1 MGIFD
6 AVIGEKDTGGALF
19 SSTSAFA
26 ASRPAAPPPA
36 TAHLAALR
44 AGSGR
49 GPARGPARGAR
60 AGPDARDSDS
70 ASGDDSEDD
79 DPARAKKRSKRS
91 SRADASASAARQRRE
106 ERASV
111 EEAYEA
117 AAAVLQGG
125 GRGSRGSDDE
135 PDDANDALPRKSALP
150 SKAPSSSSKAP
161 SEKKT
166 KTKKRPA
173 DDPSADPSDDAALE
187 RTLFLGNVPLTLK
200 PKKIRSLVAPFGA
213 VESVRLRSVPV
224 AAEGKMPRGGK
235 VITGA
240 LAAHATS
247 AHAYVVFADARS
259 VADAIAAINMKKI
272 DGRHLVANA
281 ATRPSTRSKGRGVD
295 EQSGGNDRTSLSG
308 DVAYDHTRAL
318 FLGNLPY
325 DADEEDVIAFF
336 AECKEYKELKRAVE
350 AVRVVR
356 DRATNAGKG
365 IAFVLFREAKHA
377 RTGLLLDGAKMKTK
391 GGGGG
396 PKATKGDDG
405 DGGGDGGDD
414 ALAPRAVRVT
424 RVKRSVDA
432 SSSRERDAE
441 RRARRSGGS
450 GEGRASGEPTG
461 AARRLKLDDWEG
473 ARSRRGGKRAKTAHE
488 GGPGPGRS
496 GAAGN
501 KRASKAAAPRGGAKR
516 PAVAARK
523 AKAKAKAAGER
534 ARR

>member
-1 MGIFD
+1 M
-6 AVIGEKDTGGALF
+6 
-19 SSTSAFA
+19 
-26 ASRPAAPPPA
+26 
-36 TAHLAALR
+36 
-44 AGSGR
+44 
-49 GPARGPARGAR
+49 
-60 AGPDARDSDS
+60 
-70 ASGDDSEDD
+70 
-79 DPARAKKRSKRS
+79 
-91 SRADASASAARQRRE
+91 
-106 ERASV
+106 

-173 DDPSADPSDDAALE
+173 DDPSADVSADAALE

-247 AHAYVVFADARS
+247 AHAYIVFADARS

-295 EQSGGNDRTSLSG
+295 EQSGGDDRTSLSG

-350 AVRVVR
+350 AVREQLGHWNVTSLEDAV
-356 DRATNAGKG
+356 
-365 IAFVLFREAKHA
+365 
-377 RTGLLLDGAKMKTK
+377 GLVQ
-391 GGGGG
+391 
-396 PKATKGDDG
+396 
-405 DGGGDGGDD
+405 
-414 ALAPRAVRVT
+414 LAMV
-424 RVKRSVDA
+424 
-432 SSSRERDAE
+432 
-441 RRARRSGGS
+441 G
-450 GEGRASGEPTG
+450 
-461 AARRLKLDDWEG
+461 W
-473 ARSRRGGKRAKTAHE
+473 
-488 GGPGPGRS
+488 
-496 GAAGN
+496 
-501 KRASKAAAPRGGAKR
+501 
-516 PAVAARK
+516 
-523 AKAKAKAAGER
+523 
-534 ARR
+534 